1 MSKDNIGISMG
12 GSEVTF
18 NRLKQATQ
26 WVLNRKAQVEAKNT
40 VEGKAGI
47 HLQQEKAYKSGY
59 VDALDHVAK
68 LLENL
73 SAH

>member
-12 GSEVTF
+12 GSEELF
-18 NRLKQATQ
+18 NRLKNALN
-26 WVLNRKAQVEAKNT
+26 WVISRKMQVESTNT
-40 VEGKAGI
+40 LDGKQGI
-47 HLQQEKAYKSGY
+47 ILQQEKAYKQGY
-59 VDALDHVAK
+59 IDALDHMQK

>member
-12 GSEVTF
+12 GSEELF
-18 NRLKQATQ
+18 NRLKSAVN
-26 WVLNRKAQVEAKNT
+26 WVINRKMQVNAKNVT
-40 VEGKAGI
+40 EGKQGI
-47 HLQQEKAYKSGY
+47 VLQQEKAYKQGY
-59 VDALDHVAK
+59 IDALDHVQK

>member
-12 GSEVTF
+12 GSETTF
-18 NRLKQATQ
+18 NRLKQAAQ
-26 WVLNRKAQVEAKNT
+26 WVINRKGQVETKN
-40 VEGKAGI
+40 VSEGKAGV

-59 VDALDHVAK
+59 IDALDHVSK

-73 SAH
+73 SVH